1 MVDHPADAVAIQD
14 DARRR
19 GSQSSLTAAHASA
32 GVLILE
38 DHIGEWVR
46 EAIEASA
53 AEEKVDELVASIR
66 R

>member
-1 MVDHPADAVAIQD
+1 
-14 DARRR
+14 
-19 GSQSSLTAAHASA
+19 
-32 GVLILE
+32 VLILE

-53 AEEKVDELVASIR
+53 AEVKVDELVASIR